1 MHFTIIAYDGTDDQ
15 ALERRLAARD
25 DHLSS
30 IKKLKA
36 SGKIRYAVAL
46 LDEKEKMTG
55 SIIVCDFD
63 SRDELDAWLQEEP
76 YVTGNVWEKI
86 EVKPCLVPPLFLKS

>member
-1 MHFTIIAYDGTDDQ
+1 MHFIIIAYDGTDDQ

-36 SGKIRYAVAL
+36 AGKMLYAVAI

-55 SIIVCDFD
+55 TVIVSDFD
-63 SRDELDAWLQEEP
+63 SRDELDAWLKEEP
-76 YVTGNVWEKI
+76 YVIGNVWEKI
-86 EVKPCLVPPLFLKS
+86 EVKPCLVPPLFLK